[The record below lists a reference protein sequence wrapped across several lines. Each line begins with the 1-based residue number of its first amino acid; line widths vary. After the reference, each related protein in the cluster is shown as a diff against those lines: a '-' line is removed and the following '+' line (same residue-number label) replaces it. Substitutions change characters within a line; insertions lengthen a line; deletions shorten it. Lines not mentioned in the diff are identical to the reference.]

1 MSLNGK
7 HWGGHGE
14 LRIEHSF
21 SPWTSVD
28 PSKVHVKRTRNAQWC
43 TLGVVYR
50 GGGVQ
55 WGWCT
60 LGDGAQ
66 WGVVHTSGGAKWGGA
81 HLGAVHTGVV
91 HTGAG
96 NTLRITASSSNMKT
110 AHTGFRKWCTLGPVQ
125 VVHTGVGVVHTG
137 LSPFKKS

>member
-1 MSLNGK
+1 MRVLGSDMS
-7 HWGGHGE
+7 E
-14 LRIEHSF
+14 S
-21 SPWTSVD
+21 SS
-28 PSKVHVKRTRNAQWC
+28 SA
-43 TLGVVYR
+43 VYT
-50 GGGVQ
+50 GGVQ